1 MNQKLIEAILRN
13 WLVIATSKHA
23 TFFFQFLL
31 QTNDFQE
38 IVMRKHPAKVVS
50 VVQSLKITVKAVKNQ
65 LRPSYG
71 KKFKNAIKTWILEIR
86 D

>member
-38 IVMRKHPAKVVS
+38 IVMRKHPAKVVAS
-50 VVQSLKITVKAVKNQ
+50 LVQSVKITVKAVKIQ
-65 LRPSYG
+65 LRPYG
-71 KKFKNAIKTWILEIR
+71 KKFKNAIKTWIPEIR